1 MSRPSPPTYKTQ
13 NWSAYNEA
21 LKRRGSLTV
30 WFDPSMTWDATP
42 TGKRGRQPGYSDAAI
57 QTCLTM
63 KVLFGMALRQ
73 TTGFVESLLRLIGL
87 DWAVPD
93 FSTLSRR
100 QKTLK
105 VNIPY
110 RGSDGPLHLLVDSTG
125 IKVEGEGEWNARKHG
140 GTKHRVW
147 RKIHIGIDEKTL
159 EIRAA
164 EFTTSDIGD
173 APMLPELLDQIPPE
187 HEIASVTADGAFDT
201 RKCHDAIAA
210 RGAAAI
216 IPPRKNAK
224 PWKPDTAGAVARNE
238 ILRTS
243 KRVGRTIW
251 RRWSGYHRR
260 SRAETKMHCVK
271 LLGQRLSARDFD
283 RQVAEVQLRVAV
295 LNGFTALG
303 TPVTKIT
310 A

>member
-1 MSRPSPPTYKTQ
+1 MSRPTPPAYKTR
-13 NWSAYNEA
+13 NWPAYNEA
-21 LKRRGSLTV
+21 LKRRGSLTI
-30 WFDPSMTWDATP
+30 WFDPSMTWEAMP
-42 TGKRGRQPGYSDAAI
+42 TGKRGRQPAYSDAAI

-63 KVLFGMALRQ
+63 KVLFGM
-73 TTGFVESLLRLIGL
+73 SLLRLIGL
-87 DWAVPD
+87 DWAVPN

-110 RGSDGPLHLLVDSTG
+110 RSSGGPLHLLVDSTG

-140 GTKHRVW
+140 GSKRRVW
-147 RKIHIGIDEKTL
+147 RKIHIGIDEKSL

-164 EFTTSDIGD
+164 EFTTSDVGD
-173 APMLPELLDQIPPE
+173 APMLPELLDQISPE
-187 HEIASVTADGAFDT
+187 QEIASVTADGAFDT

-210 RGAAAI
+210 RGATAI

-224 PWKPDTAGAVARNE
+224 PWKTDTPGAVARNE

-243 KRVGRTIW
+243 KRLGRTIW

-283 RQVAEVQLRVAV
+283 RQVAEFQVRVAV

-303 TPVTKIT
+303 TPLTEV
-310 A
+310 AG